1 MQVFSLILSQMMMMF
16 IFIIIGYVLNKTGIL
31 PKNSDTILSKLQ
43 INVFAAA
50 QIMYAMMSKCTV
62 QTFREN
68 SSLILYGFILIL
80 VGIAFAYP
88 LGHLISGKT
97 KGDPEKVY
105 QKNMVVYALAY
116 GNSGFFGNF
125 LVYQLWGVDMLFK
138 YSMFTFP
145 FNIINYTWGLYIA
158 TPKSNGKLRFTD
170 FLKAI
175 INAPTIALVA
185 GTLIGVTGLFQYVPD
200 FVNTAFE
207 NASNCMGPMAMIIVG
222 FVIGKFDTKELLLI
236 KKNYIIAL
244 LRLIILPAIM
254 LTVCTL
260 LGASNDLL
268 AFILAAFAAPVVT
281 SAIIYPA
288 IFGLD
293 NRHPASMVLISTIFS
308 VITIPILFYLFVSI

>member
-1 MQVFSLILSQMMMMF
+1 MQVFPLILSQMLMMF
-16 IFIIIGYVLNKTGIL
+16 IFIAVGYILNKIKLL
-31 PKNSDTILSKLQ
+31 PENSDTILSKIQ
-43 INVFAAA
+43 INVFASA

-68 SSLILYGFILIL
+68 ASLILYGFILIL
-80 VGIAFAYP
+80 AGIAAAYP
-88 LGHLISGKT
+88 LGRIICGKT
-97 KGDPEKVY
+97 KGDAEKSY

-158 TPKSNGKLRFTD
+158 TPKSNGKLRITD
-170 FLKAI
+170 FLKAM
-175 INAPTIALVA
+175 INAPVIALIA
-185 GTLIGVTGLFQYVPD
+185 GTLIGITGLYQYVPS

-207 NASNCMGPMAMIIVG
+207 NASNCMGPVAMLIVG
-222 FVIGKFDTKELLLI
+222 FVIGKFDTKELLLV
-236 KKNYIIAL
+236 KKNYIISL

-268 AFILAAFAAPVVT
+268 AFTLAAFAAPVVT
-281 SAIIYPA
+281 SAIIYPS

-293 NRHPASMVLISTIFS
+293 NRQPASMVLISTIFS
-308 VITIPILFYLFVSI
+308 VITIPILFNLFVSI